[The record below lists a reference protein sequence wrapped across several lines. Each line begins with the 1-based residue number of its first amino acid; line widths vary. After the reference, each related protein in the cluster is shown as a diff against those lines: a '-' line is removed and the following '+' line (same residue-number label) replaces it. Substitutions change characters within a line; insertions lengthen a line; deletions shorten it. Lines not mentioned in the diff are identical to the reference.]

1 MKKATKKCR
10 KFACRFEDTPERID
24 AIIELVFD
32 DAVVGVDYADKENP
46 ILKLYKKG
54 EAEPFATGEIGDYVV
69 NDNGTI
75 RIMSD
80 AAEMTEVMLN
90 QK

>member
-1 MKKATKKCR
+1 MKHNKNPR
-10 KFACRFEDTPERID
+10 IFARRFEDTTERIM
-24 AIIELVFD
+24 AIREFVGDNII
-32 DAVVGVDYADKENP
+32 VGVDYSDQDNP

-54 EAEPFATGEIGDYVV
+54 EEEPFATGKVGDYVV
-69 NDNGTI
+69 NDIGTI

-80 AAEMTEVMLN
+80 AAEMTNVMLN